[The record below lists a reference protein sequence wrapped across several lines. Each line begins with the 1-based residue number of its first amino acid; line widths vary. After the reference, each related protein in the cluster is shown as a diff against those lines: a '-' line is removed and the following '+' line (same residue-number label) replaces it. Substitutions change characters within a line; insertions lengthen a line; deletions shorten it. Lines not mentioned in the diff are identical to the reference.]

1 MCGSSS
7 TSIRDESAGAPLR
20 AVLYAGTV
28 ERVFRTAI
36 RLRWLPRHVLLIVL
50 VTTLSLLGRWQ
61 WDVSESQRGG
71 LQNLL
76 YAFQWW
82 FMAAMVIYGW
92 ARLLH
97 DAAHPKAPAATNTIP
112 VPTAS
117 GSDGER
123 WTRRRST
130 SELIDAQLATG
141 DSASAAA
148 GESDDEL
155 AAYNDYLARLNQRAE
170 RAH

>member
-1 MCGSSS
+1 M
-7 TSIRDESAGAPLR
+7 
-20 AVLYAGTV
+20 
-28 ERVFRTAI
+28 FRTAL
-36 RLRWLPRHVLLIVL
+36 RLRWLPRHVLLVVL

-97 DAAHPKAPAATNTIP
+97 DAAHPKAATTSTVSSSVAPAGLVA
-112 VPTAS
+112 
-117 GSDGER
+117 DGES
-123 WTRRRST
+123 WTPRLST
-130 SELIDAQLATG
+130 SDLIDAQLATA
-141 DSASAAA
+141 DTESAA

-155 AAYNDYLARLNQRAE
+155 VAYNEYLARLNQRAQ